1 MKTKSLMFA
10 IVLIISSTNIFAQSG
25 RAGKFGVGIDN
36 ISSSPNLLF
45 KYYASDNFS
54 MDFIVGADL
63 KFLGEDA
70 SAGQTKVDGYNLRF
84 GLAGSY
90 HFNID
95 KLSPY
100 LGLQAMYGIN
110 QDAGYYTLEPDPK
123 SSLSTGLIFGAD
135 YFLFEK
141 FSVGIK
147 QNLGFDFQLSRDI
160 PKEETDVLM
169 NTKTELTARF
179 YFN

>member
-1 MKTKSLMFA
+1 MKVKSL
-10 IVLIISSTNIFAQSG
+10 IVAGVLLLAGTSIFAQSS
-25 RAGKFGVGIDN
+25 RAGKFGVGLDN
-36 ISSSPNLLF
+36 ISSSPNLMF

-70 SAGQTKVDGYNLRF
+70 PVGETKVDGYNLRF

-95 KLSPY
+95 KVSPY

-110 QDAGYYTLEPDPK
+110 QDAGYYVVEPDPK
-123 SSLSTGLIFGAD
+123 NSLKVGLIFGAD

-179 YFN
+179 YF

>member
-1 MKTKSLMFA
+1 MKTKSIIFVL
-10 IVLIISSTNIFAQSG
+10 VLLIIGTNSYAQAS
-25 RAGKFGVGIDN
+25 RVGKFGVGLDN
-36 ISSSPNLLF
+36 ISSSPNLMF

-54 MDFIVGADL
+54 LDFIAGADL
-63 KFLGEDA
+63 KFLGDDA
-70 SAGQTKVDGYNLRF
+70 PLGQSKVDGYNLRF
-84 GLAGSY
+84 GLEGSY
-90 HFNID
+90 HFNVD
-95 KLSPY
+95 KVSPY

-110 QDAGYYTLEPDPK
+110 QDAGYYTIEPDPK
-123 SSLSTGLIFGAD
+123 NSLKLGLILGAD
-135 YFLFEK
+135 YFLSEK

-179 YFN
+179 YF